1 MPSARRY
8 LVLLWLLTFGMF
20 VLTESGMV
28 AASWL
33 VLFLALAA
41 AGPTLVLWRQDGAIK
56 AAPERLDI
64 VATIGMVA
72 MVADERDDSGS
83 RSIRPADRGTPGT
96 GGPSRF
102 GA

>member
-8 LVLLWLLTFGMF
+8 PVLLWLLTFGMF
-20 VLTESGMV
+20 VLTESGTV
-28 AASWL
+28 AAPWL
-33 VLFLALAA
+33 LLFLALAA
-41 AGPTLVLWRQDGAIK
+41 AGPTLVLWRPAGAIE
-56 AAPERLDI
+56 AAPDGRDM
-64 VATIGMVA
+64 VAMVA
-72 MVADERDDSGS
+72 MVADERDDSRS